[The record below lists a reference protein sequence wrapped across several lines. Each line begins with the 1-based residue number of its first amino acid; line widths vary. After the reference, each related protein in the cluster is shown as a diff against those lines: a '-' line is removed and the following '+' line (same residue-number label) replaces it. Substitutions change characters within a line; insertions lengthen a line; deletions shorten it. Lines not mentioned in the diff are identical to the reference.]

1 MSAGPASGAS
11 TGRNAVGG
19 RAGGHGDAPAAG
31 AEGVRLQKVLA
42 AAGVGSRRY
51 AEILIGAGRVSVDGE
66 VVREQGVRIDPDTA
80 VVHVDGRRI
89 PTAAGIVVYL
99 LNKPRGVHTT
109 MSDPRGRPCVGD
121 LVADLPER
129 VFHVGRLD
137 ADTEGL
143 LLLTN
148 DGDLTN
154 RLTHPSHGV
163 EKTYLARVPGPVAN
177 RTLAQLRAGVELD
190 GRVVDVSRVRVVAR
204 HGDEVI
210 LELVIHEG
218 RKHVVRRLLESVGHP
233 VRSLVRTQLGPIH
246 LGGLK
251 PGRLRR
257 LSAAEASEL
266 YTAVGL

>member
-1 MSAGPASGAS
+1 MATPRGRGRGA
-11 TGRNAVGG
+11 A
-19 RAGGHGDAPAAG
+19 
-31 AEGVRLQKVLA
+31 AEGARSCR
-42 AAGVGSRRY
+42 GGSRRY

-190 GRVVDVSRVRVVAR
+190 GRVVDVSRCAWW
-204 HGDEVI
+204 
-210 LELVIHEG
+210 
-218 RKHVVRRLLESVGHP
+218 
-233 VRSLVRTQLGPIH
+233 LG
-246 LGGLK
+246 
-251 PGRLRR
+251 
-257 LSAAEASEL
+257 
-266 YTAVGL
+266 TATR